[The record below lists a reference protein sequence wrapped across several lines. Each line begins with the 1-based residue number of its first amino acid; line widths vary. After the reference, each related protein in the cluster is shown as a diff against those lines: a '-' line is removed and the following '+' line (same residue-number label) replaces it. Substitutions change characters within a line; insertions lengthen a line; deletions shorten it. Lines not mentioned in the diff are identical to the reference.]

1 MVDCVDADARVTEA
15 GGAMRASWEFVV
27 RREGWRLLGQ
37 VSW

>member
-1 MVDCVDADARVTEA
+1 MVDCADADARVTEA
-15 GGAMRASWEFVV
+15 GAMRASWEFVV